1 MGERISVLKIYCPVG
16 SAGIPQET
24 QGSQEEAEELKE
36 ELMVELRV
44 PPYEPSEVLES
55 GTELLSGM
63 SEIPRLQF
71 HCKTTDLHV
80 NKLISSWFVVFPV

>member
-1 MGERISVLKIYCPVG
+1 M
-16 SAGIPQET
+16 
-24 QGSQEEAEELKE
+24 
-36 ELMVELRV
+36 ELRV

-71 HCKTTDLHV
+71 HCEATDLHV
-80 NKLISSWFVVFPV
+80 NKLISSWFVVFPVQIYQSSIIAGVFPTNYIPTYFGGKSRLFYCCH